1 MTLID
6 ECGLRERPAPNCR
19 VQVGIDADAAFDVV
33 VQAIASFSR

>member
-6 ECGLRERPAPNCR
+6 ERGLRERPAPSCQ
-19 VQVGIDADAAFDVV
+19 VQVGIDVDAAFDVV